1 MKPVNSKRVL
11 IVTSYFYP
19 ENFKCNDIA
28 FELQRRGYS
37 VDVMTAIPNYP
48 HGKFYQGYGIFKKR
62 KERLNGVTIYRSF
75 IIPRGKGSALMLA
88 LNYISYTF
96 FASLKA
102 LWLGVSKKYDT
113 IIVHEVS
120 PVLVGIPAVIVKK
133 IQKIPIRFWVLDL
146 WPESLSAAGGINN
159 RYILVVFDRL
169 TRWIYRNSDSI
180 LIGSKGY
187 RKSIQSKG
195 DFGSKIE
202 YFPNWVETC
211 LTETSNVSVS
221 TLPIGF
227 NIMMAGNMG
236 EAQDMPNVMKAAKS
250 LKGQNINFVFV
261 GDGRKH
267 QYVEDFAKQEGISNQ
282 IHCLGKFPIDAMP
295 ALFKQADVL
304 FLALK
309 DEPIFALT
317 APSRLQAYMAAGK
330 PIVAMINGDGAD
342 LIKDADC
349 GWSVPAEDSETLA
362 SLFLQLSKI
371 DKKILNEKGGNGR
384 VYSQDFFDF
393 NKCMNHLEEI
403 IGRHSSSN

>member
-1 MKPVNSKRVL
+1 MEPVNSKRVL

-48 HGKFYQGYGIFKKR
+48 HGKFYKGYGIFKKR
-62 KERLNGVTIYRSF
+62 KERLNGVAVYRSF
-75 IIPRGKGSALMLA
+75 VIPRGKGSAFMLA
-88 LNYISYTF
+88 LNYLSYTF

-102 LWLGVSKKYDT
+102 LWLGMSKKYDT

-159 RYILVVFDRL
+159 RYILVFFDRL

-195 DFGSKIE
+195 DFDSKIE

-211 LTETSNVSVS
+211 LTETSNVSVP

-236 EAQDMPNVMKAAKS
+236 EAQDFPNIMAVAKS

-261 GDGRKH
+261 GDGRRR
-267 QYVEDFAKQEGISNQ
+267 QYVEDFAEQEGISNQ

-295 ALFKQADVL
+295 ALFKQADIL

-309 DEPIFALT
+309 NEPVFALT
-317 APSRLQAYMAAGK
+317 APTRLQAYMAAGK

-342 LIKDADC
+342 LIRDADC
-349 GWSVPAEDSETLA
+349 GWSVPAEDIEALA
-362 SLFLQLSKI
+362 SLFLQLSKM

-384 VYSQDFFDF
+384 AYSQDFFDF

-403 IGRHSSSN
+403 IGRHNSN